1 MASGNLDKIRDS
13 LFGTQACD
21 RERRFAQLEQHLIRE
36 ATDLRIDLKCRF
48 DSLETGIKKEV
59 DALTASLLKK

>member
-13 LFGTQACD
+13 LFGTQACT

-36 ATDLRIDLKCRF
+36 ATDLRTDLKCRF
-48 DSLETGIKKEV
+48 DPLEADIKKEV
-59 DALTASLLKK
+59 DALTASLLKE